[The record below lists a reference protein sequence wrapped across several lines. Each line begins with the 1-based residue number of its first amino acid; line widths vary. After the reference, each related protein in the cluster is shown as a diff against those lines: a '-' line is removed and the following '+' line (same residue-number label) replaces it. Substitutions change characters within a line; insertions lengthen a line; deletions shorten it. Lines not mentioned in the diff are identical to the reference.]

1 MSKTEAAERIREI
14 IEEIRELAQEAM
26 DHIRENGSDLTRE
39 RARSYWYPHI
49 LMNLDEE
56 HGYLGSSGCTME
68 SSAQELEEEGEE
80 DDEEE
85 EYDEDEEHDS
95 QSLGPDPAAY

>member
-14 IEEIRELAQEAM
+14 IQEIRELAQEAM

-85 EYDEDEEHDS
+85 EGNE
-95 QSLGPDPAAY
+95 

>member
-14 IEEIRELAQEAM
+14 IQEIRELAQEAM
-26 DHIRENGSDLTRE
+26 DHVRENGSDLTRE

-56 HGYLGSSGCTME
+56 HGYLGGSMCSME
-68 SSAQELEEEGEE
+68 STARELEEEDSEG
-80 DDEEE
+80 DEEE
-85 EYDEDEEHDS
+85 EGDE
-95 QSLGPDPAAY
+95 

>member
-49 LMNLDEE
+49 FMNLDEE

-85 EYDEDEEHDS
+85 EGNE
-95 QSLGPDPAAY
+95 

>member
-14 IEEIRELAQEAM
+14 IQEIRELAQEAM
-26 DHIRENGSDLTRE
+26 DHVHENGSDLTRE

-85 EYDEDEEHDS
+85 EGNE
-95 QSLGPDPAAY
+95 

>member
-1 MSKTEAAERIREI
+1 MSKTEAAERIMEI
-14 IEEIRELAQEAM
+14 TEEIRELVQEAM
-26 DHIRENGSDLTRE
+26 DLIRENGSDLTRE

-49 LMNLDEE
+49 LMNLNDD

-85 EYDEDEEHDS
+85 EDDE
-95 QSLGPDPAAY
+95 

>member
-39 RARSYWYPHI
+39 RARSYWYPHL

-85 EYDEDEEHDS
+85 EGNE
-95 QSLGPDPAAY
+95 